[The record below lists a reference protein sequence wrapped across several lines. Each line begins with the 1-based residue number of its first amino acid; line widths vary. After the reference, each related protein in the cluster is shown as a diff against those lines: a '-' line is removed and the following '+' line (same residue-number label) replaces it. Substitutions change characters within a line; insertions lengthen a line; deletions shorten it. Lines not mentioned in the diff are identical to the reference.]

1 MDRRTGVLAR
11 VPEAYYSEER
21 QAIVETARAFAMK
34 EVLPVANRLDPV
46 QGEMPMGLRD
56 IVTEELA
63 RAWMSVA
70 SLIARGNGIGAGFSE
85 EKRREML
92 PKMARGE
99 CLGAFALSEPGAGS
113 DVAAIRCRAEL
124 VGDQWVVNGQKMWCT
139 FADGADFIILVARA
153 TPYDPEHRHAGIAQF
168 LIEKERGTF
177 PPGIAGTP
185 MRKVGYH
192 GWKTWELSFDNF
204 RIPKEN
210 ILLHAARSGSSEGFK
225 RTAMALSVARI
236 HTAARSVG
244 LARGALEDSVA
255 YAQTRVQFGR
265 PIGDFQAIRFKLA
278 WMATEVEAARALTY
292 AAADDFDHGQ
302 RADVEAS
309 MAKLFA
315 SEMSEKVTSEGLQ
328 IHGGA
333 GYTSEYPLERY
344 WRDARLTKI
353 FGPPAAHLRARL
365 LRGLRG
371 RPEDAPRARHDD
383 RRGREP
389 APHEARDEHRR
400 RSLQRAPDAGHALR
414 ATARLRARHRLGR
427 DRSRDR
433 GHRGERDRGAA
444 P

>member
-1 MDRRTGVLAR
+1 MADPDLSAFPLLSKGHAFEDFREGLVFEHHWGRTLNEGDNSLFATIALRFLPLYFNAEYARARSPGRGHRSAPRAVHRGRSLGGGPLRGGRPLPRRRGRRVPPPRPSRGHDHRPQPRRLAARVGEPPGVRHRHLGDGGSKPARRSRGQLPAHEPGREAGGVMDRRTGVLAR

-56 IVTEELA
+56 KMAELGYFGILIPQEYGGLGLGLFEYVLVTEELA

-113 DVAAIRCRAEL
+113 DVASIRCRAEL

-177 PPGIAGTP
+177 PPGIAGSP

-244 LARGALEDSVA
+244 LARGA
-255 YAQTRVQFGR
+255 
-265 PIGDFQAIRFKLA
+265 P
-278 WMATEVEAARALTY
+278 
-292 AAADDFDHGQ
+292 
-302 RADVEAS
+302 
-309 MAKLFA
+309 
-315 SEMSEKVTSEGLQ
+315 
-328 IHGGA
+328 
-333 GYTSEYPLERY
+333 
-344 WRDARLTKI
+344 
-353 FGPPAAHLRARL
+353 
-365 LRGLRG
+365 
-371 RPEDAPRARHDD
+371 
-383 RRGREP
+383 
-389 APHEARDEHRR
+389 
-400 RSLQRAPDAGHALR
+400 
-414 ATARLRARHRLGR
+414 
-427 DRSRDR
+427 
-433 GHRGERDRGAA
+433 
-444 P
+444 

>member
-56 IVTEELA
+56 KMAELGYFGILIPQEYGGLGLGLFEYVLVTEELA

-70 SLIARGNGIGAGFSE
+70 SIIARGNGIGAGFSE
-85 EKRREML
+85 EKRKEML

-244 LARGALEDSVA
+244 LARGRSR
-255 YAQTRVQFGR
+255 TRSPTRRRGSSSAGR
-265 PIGDFQAIRFKLA
+265 S
-278 WMATEVEAARALTY
+278 ATSRRS
-292 AAADDFDHGQ
+292 GSSS
-302 RADVEAS
+302 R
-309 MAKLFA
+309 
-315 SEMSEKVTSEGLQ
+315 G
-328 IHGGA
+328 
-333 GYTSEYPLERY
+333 
-344 WRDARLTKI
+344 WRPRS
-353 FGPPAAHLRARL
+353 R
-365 LRGLRG
+365 
-371 RPEDAPRARHDD
+371 PRARSPTPPPTTSITGGAPTW
-383 RRGREP
+383 RRP
-389 APHEARDEHRR
+389 W
-400 RSLQRAPDAGHALR
+400 RSSS
-414 ATARLRARHRLGR
+414 RAR
-427 DRSRDR
+427 
-433 GHRGERDRGAA
+433 
-444 P
+444 

>member
-1 MDRRTGVLAR
+1 MGPRTGVLER
-11 VPEAYYSEER
+11 VPEAYYSDER
-21 QAIVETARAFAMK
+21 QAIIETARAFAMK
-34 EVLPVANRLDPV
+34 EVLPVANRLDPA
-46 QGEMPMGLRD
+46 QGEMPMELRD
-56 IVTEELA
+56 KMAELGYFGILIPQEYGGLGLGLFEYVLVTEELA

-70 SLIARGNGIGAGFSE
+70 SIIARGNGIGAGFSE

-278 WMATEVEAARALTY
+278 WMATEIEAARALTY
-292 AAADDFDHGQ
+292 AAADDFDHGR

-315 SEMSEKVTSEGLQ
+315 SEMSEKVTSEGIQ

-353 FGPPAAHLRARL
+353 FEGTSEIQQRIISDAFLPRPAR
-365 LRGLRG
+365 
-371 RPEDAPRARHDD
+371 
-383 RRGREP
+383 
-389 APHEARDEHRR
+389 
-400 RSLQRAPDAGHALR
+400 
-414 ATARLRARHRLGR
+414 
-427 DRSRDR
+427 
-433 GHRGERDRGAA
+433 
-444 P
+444 